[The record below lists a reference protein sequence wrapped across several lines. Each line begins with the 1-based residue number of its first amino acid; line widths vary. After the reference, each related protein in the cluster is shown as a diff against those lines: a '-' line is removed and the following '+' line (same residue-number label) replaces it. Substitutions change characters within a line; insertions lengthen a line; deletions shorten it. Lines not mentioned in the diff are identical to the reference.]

1 MYPFGKETGGMN
13 DFFSRRRSRLLG
25 TGGGVLLEKACAAS
39 KDRSVGKGGE
49 VECSCLVQMS
59 DCLPPRP
66 VARRQAVQRHFIYF
80 FQCRRAIP

>member
-39 KDRSVGKGGE
+39 KDRSVGKGGGK
-49 VECSCLVQMS
+49 CRMYGLC
-59 DCLPPRP
+59 RP
-66 VARRQAVQRHFIYF
+66 VLSDR
-80 FQCRRAIP
+80 FQGEKGVGCIFVRVHPR